1 MIQVIIYGHIML
13 FICLLEVIP
22 AQSAYHYR
30 LTLLYPLLS
39 LTVPT
44 PPIHTLVR
52 LSPSSPLTF
61 PPLLSPPPS
70 LPYPPSSLP
79 PSLPLPPSPPN
90 RSVRLP
96 PLPSARCLRPL
107 TGLRL
112 MPSPSDLQP
121 SGRPIDLP
129 Y

>member
-30 LTLLYPLLS
+30 FTLLYPLLFS
-39 LTVPT
+39 TVPT

-61 PPLLSPPPS
+61 PTLLSPPPS
-70 LPYPPSSLP
+70 LPSPPSLP
-79 PSLPLPPSPPN
+79 PSLPPSPL
-90 RSVRLP
+90 SLP
-96 PLPSARCLRPL
+96 LGLIRAFVSGRASPCGMPLPSDRPSRDAFAL
-107 TGLRL
+107 
-112 MPSPSDLQP
+112 
-121 SGRPIDLP
+121 
-129 Y
+129 